1 MKVKINKN
9 CIISNNVAPKIVAEI
24 SANHCGSKK
33 NFLKHIL
40 SAHENGADMVKIQTY
55 EAKDIIVNKN
65 FKIKSGLWK
74 DKNLHKLYKKAETPF
89 EWHKE
94 AFDLARKKNILL
106 FSSPFSERAV
116 DLLEKFNVKI
126 YKLAS
131 FEITDLNL
139 IKKIAK
145 TKKPIIIS
153 TGLSNVKEIE
163 TAINII
169 KKKHS
174 KIIILHCISGYP
186 TPINEINLKKI
197 LLLKKKFKQYLIGI
211 SDHTIGIH
219 ASLAATMYEP
229 VIIEKH
235 FTLSKKSK
243 SPDAKFSITPKEL
256 CKLKLAVNEFYK
268 MIGSNNLK
276 QITKSEKDSKFFR
289 RSIYAI
295 KNIKKNEILTR
306 QNIASFRPLIGIGAE
321 SYDKIIGKK
330 VRSNIFKGS
339 SVFFR
344 NLK

>member
-1 MKVKINKN
+1 MKVKISKN

-33 NFLKHIL
+33 KFLRHIL
-40 SAHENGADMVKIQTY
+40 SAHENGADIVKIQTY

-74 DKNLHKLYKKAETPF
+74 NKNLHKLYKEAETPF
-89 EWHKE
+89 KWHKE
-94 AFDLARKKNILL
+94 AFDLAREKNILL

-116 DLLEKFNVKI
+116 DLLEKLNVKI

-153 TGLSNVKEIE
+153 TGLSSIKEIQA
-163 TAINII
+163 AINII
-169 KKKHS
+169 KKKHN

-197 LLLKKKFKQYLIGI
+197 LILKKKFSQYLIGI
-211 SDHTIGIH
+211 SDHTIGICT
-219 ASLAATMYEP
+219 SLAATMYEP

-235 FTLSKKSK
+235 FTLTKKNK
-243 SPDAKFSITPKEL
+243 SPDAKFSVTPKEL
-256 CKLKLAVNEFYK
+256 RELKLGVNKFYK
-268 MIGSNNLK
+268 MIGSINSNR
-276 QITKSEKDSKFFR
+276 ITDSEKDSKFFR

-295 KNIKKNEILTR
+295 KNIKKDETLTK
-306 QNIASFRPLIGIGAE
+306 QNIGNFRPLIGIGAE
-321 SYDKIIGKK
+321 NYDKIIGKK
-330 VRSNIFKGS
+330 VKLNILKGS
-339 SVFFR
+339 SIFFR